1 MKLRYAFF
9 TTVSA
14 VFGGNMASAQGVVTL
29 HDEHGMVVNGT
40 TIYHSSLP
48 TNSTDTV
55 SLLTTL
61 TGADPMTVNVR
72 RHETIVAPGT
82 QNFYCWG
89 VCFIEANAGAHPTW
103 VSVQSVNLT
112 PGATVANFHSYYK
125 PLGME
130 GAAKFRFVWYNEADP
145 MGGDSSWVDI
155 VFGGQVGI
163 TDAPASVTNFDA
175 WPNPSSGQDVQLDYA
190 LDKIAPGTEVV
201 VYTMLGEQIRRVALP
216 STQGRLTLP
225 VGTLATGIYFA
236 SIERKGRV
244 LATRKL
250 VIAR

>member
-1 MKLRYAFF
+1 MELRYAL
-9 TTVSA
+9 SA
-14 VFGGNMASAQGVVTL
+14 SVIALLGGNVANGQGVVTL
-29 HDEHGMVVNGT
+29 LDEHGMVVNGT

-48 TNSTDTV
+48 TNTTDTV

-61 TGADPMTVNVR
+61 AGVNPMTVNVR
-72 RHETIVAPGT
+72 RYETILAPGT

-89 VCFIEANAGAHPTW
+89 VCFIEANAGTHPTW
-103 VSVQSVNLT
+103 LSLQPVDLT
-112 PGATVANFHSYYK
+112 PGATVANFHAYYK
-125 PLGME
+125 PQNVE
-130 GAAKFRFVWYNEADP
+130 GAAKFRFVWFDVANPNGADT
-145 MGGDSSWVDI
+145 SWVDI

-163 TDAPASVTNFDA
+163 DDAPANVTAFGA

-190 LDKIAPGTEVV
+190 LDKAAPGTEVV
-201 VYTMLGEQIRRVALP
+201 VYTMLGEQIRRIALP